1 MKFIHLSDLH
11 IGKRVNEFSM
21 INDQKY
27 ILEQILNIIAN
38 EEINAVI
45 VSGDV
50 YDKSIPAV
58 EAVTVFD
65 DFLTELATKDITTL
79 IISGNHDSPE
89 RLGFGSKIMQN
100 NGVHIYSV
108 FDGELHKVKIDDV
121 NFYML
126 PFVKPIMV
134 RRFYPE
140 VETYE
145 DAVRAIIE
153 NTDIDKSQKN
163 VILSHQF
170 ITKTGAETMRSD
182 SESVS
187 VGGLDNI
194 DISVFDDFDY
204 TALGHIHRPQAL
216 MKDRIIYA
224 GALEPIDRNDV
235 GPHGYVKGEI
245 TEAGVHTQWIPCAMR
260 SYIHLE
266 VPVNTEDTMGSVR
279 KKILEAVK
287 DYGAENMY
295 KIILT
300 GYRDPDLRFDTERM
314 DRDGN
319 LLEVID
325 ETASQYDMEELLQE
339 NEGNLLGEYIRR
351 FKDCEKDSIEY
362 QALYEGVEVLLKNKG

>member
-145 DAVRAIIE
+145 DAVRTIIE

>member
-1 MKFIHLSDLH
+1 
-11 IGKRVNEFSM
+11 
-21 INDQKY
+21 
-27 ILEQILNIIAN
+27 
-38 EEINAVI
+38 
-45 VSGDV
+45 
-50 YDKSIPAV
+50 
-58 EAVTVFD
+58 
-65 DFLTELATKDITTL
+65 
-79 IISGNHDSPE
+79 
-89 RLGFGSKIMQN
+89 
-100 NGVHIYSV
+100 
-108 FDGELHKVKIDDV
+108 
-121 NFYML
+121 
-126 PFVKPIMV
+126 
-134 RRFYPE
+134 
-140 VETYE
+140 
-145 DAVRAIIE
+145 
-153 NTDIDKSQKN
+153 
-163 VILSHQF
+163 
-170 ITKTGAETMRSD
+170 MRSD

-325 ETASQYDMEELLQE
+325 ETAPQYDMEELLQE

-351 FKDCEKDSIEY
+351 FKDCEKDSREY